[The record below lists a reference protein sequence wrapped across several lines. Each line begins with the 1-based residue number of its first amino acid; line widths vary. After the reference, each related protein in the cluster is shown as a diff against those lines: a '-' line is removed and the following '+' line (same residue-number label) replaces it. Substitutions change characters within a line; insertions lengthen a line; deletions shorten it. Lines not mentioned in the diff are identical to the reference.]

1 MNKKFRFARK
11 FAWILAAS
19 MMLTTVFAGTMTV
32 SAEESSM
39 AAHTIT
45 YDANGGSGSVNSQ
58 SAEEG
63 A

>member
-1 MNKKFRFARK
+1 
-11 FAWILAAS
+11 

-32 SAEESSM
+32 SAEENST

-45 YDANGGSGSVNSQ
+45 YNANGGTGSVNSQ

-63 A
+63 AEAVLAANHIYQKPAMSS